1 MKIIFSTLFFFFS
14 FSALAQINKIN
25 LSIDEL
31 KDLPGNWTG
40 NMVYTAEKSQVTF
53 QSKLE
58 IVDMKDSMILKFIH
72 TDPEGKPLAGNYIMR
87 INKDGNKLRF
97 DSSEYD
103 IVDIRRRGVRLEII
117 IEREGVDNYRSADF
131 QQSIIIG
138 PATLN
143 IVKRIRWTPTT
154 SAA

>member
-1 MKIIFSTLFFFFS
+1 MKIIFGTLFFFFS

-25 LSIDEL
+25 LSVDEL

-87 INKDGNKLRF
+87 INKDGNNISWACIHVCNRP
-97 DSSEYD
+97 
-103 IVDIRRRGVRLEII
+103 
-117 IEREGVDNYRSADF
+117 RS
-131 QQSIIIG
+131 I
-138 PATLN
+138 
-143 IVKRIRWTPTT
+143 
-154 SAA
+154 